1 MGQRSVLSRH
11 EFVAIVAA
19 LMAIEALAIDIML
32 PALPDMGAA
41 FSVAN
46 PNDRSLV
53 LTWFLIGFGLP
64 QVVFGPLSDRYGRRP
79 PILIG
84 LTVYVICA
92 LACTA
97 IWDFTVLLWLRFV
110 QGAAAAAIRVGI
122 LSAVRD
128 RYEGAAMS
136 EIMSVAMSIF
146 LLVPILM
153 PGAGQL
159 ILLAG
164 PWQLIFVVMGALGL
178 IVGAWAFLRLPESLA
193 ATNRRALDVRSVA
206 QAFGIVIRNRAAFS
220 YGLSGAFL
228 LGIILGLINT
238 SQQVYVDIYDLGPY
252 YPVAFAIMPV
262 TASIGFFLNS
272 RLVATFGMRRLSQ
285 GAMLL
290 FFVGSLA
297 WFGMTLA
304 GPMPLWLSMTM
315 VALVVSLL
323 AFGFPNAG
331 ALAMEPLADVAGTAS
346 AVFGAMQTVGGAIL
360 GWVVA
365 QSFDGTLRP
374 VIASLCIFGGCVLI
388 CFLVAE
394 NGRLFV
400 RDGPV
405 APDPAPIA

>member
-1 MGQRSVLSRH
+1 MAKGSALSRR

-41 FSVAN
+41 FNIAD
-46 PNDRSLV
+46 PNDRTLV

-64 QVVFGPLSDRYGRRP
+64 QVVFGPLSDRYGRRL

-84 LTVYVICA
+84 LAIYILCA
-92 LACTA
+92 LASPA
-97 IWDFTVLLWLRFV
+97 VGDFTALLWLRFV

-178 IVGAWAFLRLPESLA
+178 IIGTWAFLRLPESLA
-193 ATNRRALDVRSVA
+193 AANRRPLDLRSVA
-206 QAFGIVIRNRAAFS
+206 QAFGIVVRNRAAFS

-238 SQQVYVDIYDLGPY
+238 SQQVYVDIYGLGPY
-252 YPVAFAIMPV
+252 YPLAFAVMPV

-290 FFVGSLA
+290 FFLGSLA

-304 GPMPLWLSMTM
+304 GPMPLWLFLTM

-323 AFGFPNAG
+323 TFGFPNAG
-331 ALAMEPLADVAGTAS
+331 ALSMEPLGEVAGTAS
-346 AVFGAMQTVGGAIL
+346 SVFGAMQTVGGAIL
-360 GWVVA
+360 GWAVA

-388 CFLVAE
+388 CFLVAAA
-394 NGRLFV
+394 
-400 RDGPV
+400 
-405 APDPAPIA
+405 APATIV